1 MHWAMHQVMHQ
12 VMYQAIH
19 GPIHRRALPE
29 KCVASRRHPPV
40 QRARAAV
47 VHSRPMHTLKYLSA
61 YPESLRT
68 QVNQLIEQQRLGET
82 LRRRYPDPH
91 GIRTD
96 NALYGYVQDL
106 KGEYLRQA
114 APISK
119 VAFDSK
125 IGVVQNALGL
135 HTAISRVQGGRL
147 KAKHE
152 IRIASL
158 FRDAPL
164 PFLRMIAV
172 HELAHL
178 KEKDH
183 DKAFYKLCC
192 WMEPEYH
199 QLEFDVRLYLTW
211 LDLSGE
217 RLWCA
222 NQM

>member
-1 MHWAMHQVMHQ
+1 MQ
-12 VMYQAIH
+12 
-19 GPIHRRALPE
+19 
-29 KCVASRRHPPV
+29 
-40 QRARAAV
+40 
-47 VHSRPMHTLKYLSA
+47 TLKYLTA
-61 YPESLRT
+61 YPEQLRT
-68 QVNQLIEQQRLGET
+68 QVSGLIAQDRLGDT
-82 LRRRYPDPH
+82 LRQRYPAPH

-96 NALYGYVQDL
+96 RALYDYVQDL
-106 KGEYLRQA
+106 KDEYLRQA
-114 APISK
+114 APVSK

-125 IGVVQNALGL
+125 IQVVQHALGL
-135 HTAISRVQGGRL
+135 HTAISRVQGARL

-178 KEKDH
+178 KEKEH

-192 WMEPEYH
+192 WMEPAYH

-211 LDLSGE
+211 LDLAGA
-217 RLWCA
+217 RLWDVEPA
-222 NQM
+222 ALSR